1 MNEMTTGAMDIA
13 SMGVVTVLVII
24 GLIAWFFVNR
34 ASVKA
39 NQQIQL
45 LEALLEEQKK
55 QNTLLRRLTDSVA
68 GKEQAEKNSDTTE
81 NKDFTRLIPER

>member
-1 MNEMTTGAMDIA
+1 
-13 SMGVVTVLVII
+13 MGVVTVLVII

>member
-1 MNEMTTGAMDIA
+1 MNEIANGAMGFA
-13 SMGVVTVLVII
+13 SMGFTVALVIV

-34 ASVKA
+34 ASVRA
-39 NQQIQL
+39 SQQVQL
-45 LEALLEEQKK
+45 LEALLEEQKR

-68 GKEQAEKNSDTTE
+68 GKEKAAADSESD

>member
-13 SMGVVTVLVII
+13 SMGMMAVLVMI
-24 GLIAWFFVNR
+24 GLVVWFFVNR
-34 ASVKA
+34 ASVRA

-55 QNTLLRRLTDSVA
+55 QNVLLRRLTDSVA
-68 GKEQAEKNSDTTE
+68 GKEQPEKASVERED
-81 NKDFTRLIPER
+81 KDFTRLIPER

>member
-1 MNEMTTGAMDIA
+1 MNEITTGAMDFA
-13 SMGVVTVLVII
+13 SMGVVVVLAIT
-24 GLIAWFFVNR
+24 GLVAWFFVNR

-45 LEALLEEQKK
+45 LESLLEEQKR
-55 QNTLLRRLTDSVA
+55 QSILLRRLTDSVA
-68 GKEQAEKNSDTTE
+68 GKEQADKASESTE